1 MYVSHVS
8 WQRIVYKSPLRA
20 KMWVGTRPRLHSTD
34 AVNPEPVASRSGDNM
49 VRARQPS
56 LARARDLVR
65 LETLRRR
72 APATASSS
80 SGRSTRSFAHA
91 LSPHALEQA
100 DNRHTIV
107 LVQKTK
113 NRSSRTFMDY
123 EKTSLAMDAICS
135 MFEKRLKEM
144 YPERR
149 EIDYDVSDLYNYI
162 DALGDLSALV
172 YEPNINAYAPQN
184 KEWIKKK
191 CFTHL
196 KKQAGGGR

>member
-1 MYVSHVS
+1 
-8 WQRIVYKSPLRA
+8 
-20 KMWVGTRPRLHSTD
+20 
-34 AVNPEPVASRSGDNM
+34 M
-49 VRARQPS
+49 VRARQLS
-56 LARARDLVR
+56 LARARELVR

>member
-1 MYVSHVS
+1 MLL
-8 WQRIVYKSPLRA
+8 QL
-20 KMWVGTRPRLHSTD
+20 
-34 AVNPEPVASRSGDNM
+34 
-49 VRARQPS
+49 
-56 LARARDLVR
+56 
-65 LETLRRR
+65 
-72 APATASSS
+72 
-80 SGRSTRSFAHA
+80 
-91 LSPHALEQA
+91 
-100 DNRHTIV
+100 
-107 LVQKTK
+107 TK

-149 EIDYDVSDLYNYI
+149 EINYEVSDLYNYI

-196 KKQAGGGR
+196 KKQAGGRR

>member
-1 MYVSHVS
+1 M
-8 WQRIVYKSPLRA
+8 
-20 KMWVGTRPRLHSTD
+20 
-34 AVNPEPVASRSGDNM
+34 
-49 VRARQPS
+49 
-56 LARARDLVR
+56 LVQ
-65 LETLRRR
+65 E
-72 APATASSS
+72 AEN
-80 SGRSTRSFAHA
+80 A
-91 LSPHALEQA
+91 LS
-100 DNRHTIV
+100 
-107 LVQKTK
+107 
-113 NRSSRTFMDY
+113 
-123 EKTSLAMDAICS
+123 S
-135 MFEKRLKEM
+135 MITEEREKRLKEM

>member
-1 MYVSHVS
+1 MV
-8 WQRIVYKSPLRA
+8 
-20 KMWVGTRPRLHSTD
+20 RPRQPNLT
-34 AVNPEPVASRSGDNM
+34 RS
-49 VRARQPS
+49 
-56 LARARDLVR
+56 RDLVR
-65 LETLRRR
+65 HETLRRR
-72 APATASSS
+72 APATACSSS
-80 SGRSTRSFAHA
+80 AVRSFADA
-91 LSPHALEQA
+91 LSPNPLEQA

-107 LVQKTK
+107 LLQLTK

-149 EIDYDVSDLYNYI
+149 EIDYEVSDLYNYI

-172 YEPNINAYAPQN
+172 YDPSINAYAPQN

-191 CFTHL
+191 CFAHL

>member
-1 MYVSHVS
+1 
-8 WQRIVYKSPLRA
+8 
-20 KMWVGTRPRLHSTD
+20 
-34 AVNPEPVASRSGDNM
+34 M
-49 VRARQPS
+49 VRPGRPS
-56 LARARDLVR
+56 VARARDLVR
-65 LETLRRR
+65 HERLRRR

-80 SGRSTRSFAHA
+80 SYVHLFAHA
-91 LSPHALEQA
+91 LSPNSLEQA

-107 LVQKTK
+107 LLQKTK
-113 NRSSRTFMDY
+113 NRSSRTFMDF
-123 EKTSLAMDAICS
+123 EKTSLAMDAVCS

-149 EIDYDVSDLYNYI
+149 EINYDVSDLYNYI

-191 CFTHL
+191 CFAHL